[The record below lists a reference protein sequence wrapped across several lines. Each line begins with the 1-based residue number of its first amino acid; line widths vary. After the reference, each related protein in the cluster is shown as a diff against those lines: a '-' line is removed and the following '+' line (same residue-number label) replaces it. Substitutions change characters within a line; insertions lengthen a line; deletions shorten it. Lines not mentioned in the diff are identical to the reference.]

1 MAGKLQS
8 CRFVVLV
15 LFLGFVM
22 VFSTIKART
31 LHAPNYNHAMI
42 KPMSPSQA
50 KQGHYFV
57 EVLHLWL
64 WGIKQKHAPR
74 PPSSGGPS
82 EGEGH

>member
-8 CRFVVLV
+8 CRFVFLV
-15 LFLGFVM
+15 LFLCFVM
-22 VFSTIKART
+22 VFSTIQART
-31 LHAPNYNHAMI
+31 LNAPNYHLAMM

-57 EVLHLWL
+57 EVLPL
-64 WGIKQKHAPR
+64 WGIKQKQVPR
-74 PPSSGGPS
+74 TPSGGPS

>member
-57 EVLHLWL
+57 EVLHLW
-64 WGIKQKHAPR
+64 GIKQKHAPR